1 MLKRSILICTALA
14 APSIAHAQEGSV
26 TELDTRDNSAAV
38 ASADQPA
45 PSGAP
50 QAPQAQSSSDSDIVV
65 TARRREE
72 RLQEVPMSVSAIPA
86 ASLASAGVSN
96 AHDLTQVVPGV
107 VFAQAGA
114 TVQPSIRGVGNRST
128 GRSNDPSVAIYI
140 DGFYYPST
148 AGLAFDLLELQRV
161 EVLRGPQGTLFGRNA
176 TGGLINYITVDPQ
189 FETRGSVSLRAGSF
203 GELSGRAYITGA
215 ISDTIAAD
223 LAVSAYR
230 DDGYITDL
238 INGGHANDRTAFS
251 IRSKWL
257 FQVSEHTRLTLTGAY
272 NDVDDPTAQ
281 TYQPLNQNTRGRFL
295 SPILPTRP
303 WQTATSAATPIRIGY
318 SQAVA
323 TARLTHDFE
332 GLTLFFEGSYQ
343 GDHSPNSAD
352 SDGSTAVLAAS
363 SATHAGVHAKT
374 AEVRLVSTGS
384 GPFQWVAGVFGFQA
398 YSWTLPQISPTF
410 TNQVRV
416 REARLYG
423 RNWTRSLAGFLE
435 LNYSITPALRAT
447 LGGRYTY
454 EDRHFNA
461 RQDTVTLATGATTIL
476 AFDGTISFQRF
487 TPRAVLQ
494 YIFSPRANI
503 YASYNRGFKSG
514 FFNTTSV
521 TGASVE
527 PEDLD
532 AYEVGFHTEPVPG
545 VLLNGAA
552 YYYNYQ
558 NLQVSARDP
567 VSGLSTTQN
576 AAQSRIKGAEIEMVA
591 SLGHGTRLRLG
602 ASYNHAVY
610 TSFPLAQVT
619 VPRADGAGNDQPFL
633 DVSGNHL
640 PRTPEFTANAGLEH
654 TSHFRQGDLG
664 IGLNAYYSSK
674 NYYEPS
680 NRITQN
686 GYVLING
693 EISWQFS
700 NGLRLAVWGTNLTNH
715 AVLMLA
721 VPSTNGDM
729 VVYDQPRRIG
739 GSIGYRF

>member
-1 MLKRSILICTALA
+1 MLKRGVIICTALA
-14 APSIAHAQEGSV
+14 VPSIAHAHDGSV
-26 TELDTRDNSAAV
+26 TERDSRDNGAAV

-45 PSGAP
+45 PSDATPAP
-50 QAPQAQSSSDSDIVV
+50 AARASSDADIVV

-72 RLQEVPMSVSAIPA
+72 RLQEVPMSVTALPA
-86 ASLASAGVSN
+86 ASLASAGVNN

-114 TVQPSIRGVGNRST
+114 TVEPTIRGVGNRST

-189 FETRGSVSLRAGSF
+189 FTTRGSVSLRAGSF
-203 GELSGRAYITGA
+203 GEVSGRFYITGP
-215 ISDTIAAD
+215 IGDNVAAD
-223 LAVSAYR
+223 FAASVYR
-230 DDGYITDL
+230 DDGYISDL
-238 INGGHANDRTAFS
+238 VNGGHANDRTAVSF
-251 IRSKWL
+251 RSKWL
-257 FQVSEHTRLTLTGAY
+257 FQLGARTRLTLTGAY
-272 NDVDDPTAQ
+272 NDVNDPTAQ

-295 SPILPTRP
+295 SSVLPTRP
-303 WQTATSAATPIRIGY
+303 WQTATSLATPIRIGY
-318 SQAVA
+318 SQVA
-323 TARLTHDFE
+323 TTARLAHDFS
-332 GLTLFFEGSYQ
+332 GVTLFLEGSFQ
-343 GDHSPNSAD
+343 ADHSPNAAD

-374 AEVRLVSTGS
+374 AEARLVSTGS

-416 REARLYG
+416 REARLFG

-435 LNYSITPALRAT
+435 LNYSITQALRLT

-454 EDRHFNA
+454 EDRHYNA
-461 RQDTVTLATGATTIL
+461 RQDTVTLATGATTTL
-476 AFDGTISFQRF
+476 NFDGTISFQRF

-494 YIFSPRANI
+494 YVFSPRANI
-503 YASYNRGFKSG
+503 YASFNRGFKSG
-514 FFNTTSV
+514 FYNTTSV
-521 TGASVE
+521 SGNSVS

-532 AYEVGFHTEPVPG
+532 AYEAGFHTEPVPG
-545 VLLNGAA
+545 VLFNGAA

-576 AAQSRIKGAEIEMVA
+576 AAQSRIKGAEIEVIA
-591 SLGHGTRLRLG
+591 SLGHDTRLRLG
-602 ASYNHAVY
+602 GSYNHSVY
-610 TSFPLAQVT
+610 TSFPLALIT
-619 VPRADGAGNDQPFL
+619 VPRADGAGNDQPFA
-633 DVSGNHL
+633 DVTGNFL
-640 PRTPEFTANAGLEH
+640 PRTPEFTGNVGLDH
-654 TSHFRQGDLG
+654 TSHFQQGDLG
-664 IGLNAYYSSK
+664 IGLNAYYSSR

-686 GYVLING
+686 AYVLING
-693 EISWQFS
+693 EISWRFR
-700 NGLRLAVWGTNLTNH
+700 NGLRLAIWGTNLTNH
-715 AVLMLA
+715 PVLMLA